1 MNTSTYTPGQIAF
14 ITFLHA
20 NRTRMVITADNTVS
34 RKDLVAVLADSAYI
48 AVPAWIA
55 SDSARR
61 RGRGHYWIP
70 ELASDPATL
79 PVNGNTRGRK
89 PGSPNR
95 KGQNAPAPA
104 PAPTTV

>member
-14 ITFLHA
+14 IQFLHT
-20 NRTRMVITADNTVS
+20 NRSRMTITADNTVS

-55 SDSARR
+55 SDRSRR

-70 ELASDPATL
+70 ELGMDPATL
-79 PVNGNTRGRK
+79 PVNSEKRGRK

-95 KGQNAPAPA
+95 KGQTPAASAPET
-104 PAPTTV
+104 TTV

>member
-1 MNTSTYTPGQIAF
+1 MTLPTTYTPGQIAF
-14 ITFLHA
+14 IGFLHA

-48 AVPAWIA
+48 AVPAWI
-55 SDSARR
+55 SSEPARR

-70 ELASDPATL
+70 ELGMDPSTL
-79 PVNGNTRGRK
+79 PVNNNTRGRK

-95 KGQNAPAPA
+95 KGQTPAAPASA
-104 PAPTTV
+104 TTV

>member
-14 ITFLHA
+14 IQFLHT
-20 NRTRMVITADNTVS
+20 NRSRMTITADNTVS

-55 SDSARR
+55 SDRSRR

-70 ELASDPATL
+70 ELGMDPATL
-79 PVNGNTRGRK
+79 PVNSEKRGRK
-89 PGSPNR
+89 PGSRNT
-95 KGQNAPAPA
+95 KGQNVSVPAV
-104 PAPTTV
+104 TTSA